1 MVKISNMGKATGVVP
16 ELQYVLDRLAVKK
29 PLFTYEAYDTR
40 ETVND
45 DGNGTK
51 IWVRAVTVFQDAE
64 EVGVIDHRLN
74 AGRVDSMGVQPDAFL
89 VESVHIKRERGRRN
103 TVITSDANVA
113 LKTAI
118 KYFAP
123 MSPHDICEKAMR
135 NVNDMMDTVLYRARN
150 CLQDIV
156 SYNGGDV
163 MQYLVERHLKG
174 TEIPL
179 PKSIVIRED
188 KLFLY
193 DKFLA
198 GSQIRE
204 AYIGDRLNRKGYAL
218 WELPDT
224 SIRVLPVNYKVG
236 KAYDANVA
244 DGMEL
249 KRYRSFDELP
259 EAMKDKVAV
268 LKIAEKGEPIMDIGV
283 KLDDKQN
290 VMYILE

>member
-1 MVKISNMGKATGVVP
+1 MVKISNMGRATDVVP
-16 ELQYVLDRLAVKK
+16 ELQYVLDRLAIKK

-45 DGNGTK
+45 NGNGTK

-64 EVGVIDHRLN
+64 EVGVIDHRLS
-74 AGRVDSMGVQPDAFL
+74 AGRMGSEGYSPDAFL
-89 VESVHIKRERGRRN
+89 VESVHIKKERGRRN
-103 TVITSDANVA
+103 TVVTTHADVA
-113 LKTAI
+113 LKTAV

-123 MSPHDICEKAMR
+123 MLPHDICEKAMR
-135 NVNDMMDTVLYRARN
+135 KVNDMMDTVLYRART

-156 SYNGGDV
+156 SYNGGDM
-163 MQYLVERHLKG
+163 MQYMIEYHLKG
-174 TEIPL
+174 NVVPL
-179 PKSIVIRED
+179 PKSVVIRED

-193 DKFLA
+193 HKYLA
-198 GSQIRE
+198 GNQLRE
-204 AYIGDRLNRKGYAL
+204 AYAGDKQNRKGYAL

-224 SIRVLPVNYKVG
+224 SIRVLPVNYKVN
-236 KAYDANVA
+236 KSYDANVA

-259 EAMKDKVAV
+259 ETMKDKVAV